1 MFVCSKQNSCSL
13 FSVAS
18 VGKMLGLERKG
29 CTLYG
34 AHFIQGP
41 ASAPQIFEAPFAT
54 KGGWC
59 LICSG
64 HCAACLEPGEAD
76 GSAGGTAEAWRFW
89 IFPDLD
95 LWSFPDL
102 CRAGSTAQVLFG
114 KENRLQLCSA
124 NMQTSTVKGGRII
137 SADGS

>member
-54 KGGWC
+54 EGGWR
-59 LICSG
+59 LICSL
-64 HCAACLEPGEAD
+64 CCLPGAW
-76 GSAGGTAEAWRFW
+76 GGRWQRWRNSQGLEIW

>member
-1 MFVCSKQNSCSL
+1 MLRKYLKLPSPPREAGASFVL
-13 FSVAS
+13 
-18 VGKMLGLERKG
+18 
-29 CTLYG
+29 
-34 AHFIQGP
+34 
-41 ASAPQIFEAPFAT
+41 
-54 KGGWC
+54 
-59 LICSG
+59 
-64 HCAACLEPGEAD
+64 CAACLEPGEAG